1 MASSDDEVEQQL
13 VSDYY
18 FEHEGEGK
26 QKEIISFSALPIQ
39 WNENERTGGCKELI
53 YLRGAADCGLQK
65 IFKPVIAWKFDLIN
79 VIPEIFVLSKEKSW
93 IKLQKPRKCYEEIY
107 RTILITVHC
116 LSYAKRNPEATAK
129 SIWDFLSRFFCL
141 YEVRPSQNDL
151 VDHMDLIKEALER
164 DDVLAKSKFLVTFL
178 EEKPTKRKLSDEV
191 VQTKA
196 MSGFIVDDMEED
208 MVHDTEEDESNEED
222 ELFDSVCSFCDNGGD
237 LLCCEGRCMRSFHAT
252 IDAGEESQ
260 CVSLGLTKDEVEAMQ
275 NFFCKNCEYKQH
287 QCFACGKLGS
297 SDKETGTEVF
307 PCVSA
312 TCGHFYHPHCVSKLL
327 LRDDEVAAD
336 QLAKSIIVG
345 ESFTC
350 PLHKCYICKQG
361 ENKADSD
368 LQFAVCRRCPK
379 AYHRKC
385 LPRKIAFEDKLEEGI
400 ITRAWEGLLPN
411 HRILIYCLKHEIDDE
426 IGTPIRDH
434 IISPGIEEN
443 KTIIDR
449 PRKKQSLA
457 LPSGKQKVASTKS
470 SLTSKAPPQGKF
482 GVKALKRVPSNA
494 GQGETMEISERLLV
508 GSDSSRRAKATDV
521 SRKSFKGNV
530 KSVSVQVDRSSSVDS
545 KKTSLGERLYA
556 AFVTEGTEQTKFGKQ
571 DNSDR
576 ENSRTVTVKPL
587 RKKLI
592 SELPSLDEDSKR
604 RLSSLM
610 KDAASSVRVEEILKR
625 HKIPST
631 HAYSSKS
638 AVDKAITLGKV
649 EGSVEAIRTALKKL
663 DVDGSS
669 IEDAKA
675 VCEPEVL
682 SQIFK
687 WKNKLKVYL
696 APFLHGMRYT
706 SFGRHF
712 TKVDKLQAIVDKLH
726 WYVNDGDMIVD
737 FCCGANDFSCLMKK
751 KLDEGGKN
759 CLYKNYDILPAKND
773 FNFEKRDWMT
783 VEPEE
788 LAPGSRLI
796 MGLNPPFGV
805 KAGLANKFINK
816 ALEFNPKLLVL
827 IVPPET
833 ERLDRKES
841 AYELVWEDDQFL
853 SGKSFY
859 LPGSVDEN
867 DKQMDQWNMTAPPL
881 YLWSHHDCAAHH
893 KALAEKHGHISRPQ
907 SRTQME
913 RNCYETHA
921 VDHPKEEGQGDTS
934 MLIDLPLQIN
944 VTKELRNEARE
955 DDKAGFPDNP
965 TEGGGESS
973 HGHGDNQS
981 SKISRKRKR
990 NRKKHGSGIREN
1002 SPLDGQNRGRHLV
1015 SGIHGMSKHSPANVA
1030 NVSPLLEGHLSKSID
1045 MPSHVGSGDNDCQ
1058 HFSNKG
1064 MPLSSPAIVID
1075 GTSPL
1080 GVHSSKTIEM
1090 LSHADGYQCD
1100 QMPHRSPVNV
1110 SSGILEGESSKP
1122 IEIPALSGIGD
1133 DGYEHFGD
1141 GMSHHSAAT
1150 VIDGASSLQ
1159 GLSSKSIEM
1168 PSYTQFDDN
1177 VHQHFEDK
1185 GVPHCSPAKVIAKS
1199 SLEDHSSKSIDIPS
1213 QTGFGSDYQHHEPSR
1228 SSSHIGTT
1236 YYGTQAGI
1244 PNDMGSYGMSSLNN
1258 GLSHGANLDERYTG
1272 YVRSTDSL
1280 GYRPSMST
1288 DRELAMWPL
1297 ARMYG
1302 QDFPAPTPGYG
1313 QMGSVPSNLYGNL
1326 GSGAEASYRMST
1338 SAMDR
1343 YAPRL
1348 HQLNNMRMNT
1358 FRSEPFMPSRFGF
1371 YDSRAP
1377 QPGFFADTDFGPG
1390 FHPPFPQQGSGGWLD
1405 D

>member
-1 MASSDDEVEQQL
+1 MASSDDEVEVEQQL
-13 VSDYY
+13 VSNYY
-18 FEHEGEGK
+18 FECEGEDEK
-26 QKEIISFSALPIQ
+26 KEIISFSVLPVQ
-39 WNENERTGGCKELI
+39 WNENERTGGYKELI

-65 IFKPVIAWKFDLIN
+65 IYKPVIAWKFDLTN
-79 VIPEIFVLSKEKSW
+79 VIPEILVLSKEKSW
-93 IKLQKPRKCYEEIY
+93 IKLQKPRKCYEEIC
-107 RTILITVHC
+107 RSILITVHC
-116 LSYAKRNPEATAK
+116 LSYAKRNLEATEK
-129 SIWDFLSRFFCL
+129 SIWDFLSRFFRL

-196 MSGFIVDDMEED
+196 MYGFIVDDMEED
-208 MVHDTEEDESNEED
+208 MVDDREEDESNEED

-252 IDAGEESQ
+252 VDAGEESH
-260 CVSLGLTKDEVEAMQ
+260 CVSLGLTEDEVEAMQ

-327 LRDDEVAAD
+327 LRDDEVAVD
-336 QLAKSIIVG
+336 QLQKRITAG

-361 ENKADSD
+361 ENRADSD

-426 IGTPIRDH
+426 VGTPIRDH
-434 IISPGIEEN
+434 IIFPGVEKK

-449 PRKKQSLA
+449 PSKKQSLA
-457 LPSGKQKVASTKS
+457 LPSGKQKVASMKS

-482 GVKALKRVPSNA
+482 SVKALKCVPSNT
-494 GQGETMEISERLLV
+494 GQGETTKKCERLLV
-508 GSDSSRRAKATDV
+508 GSDSLRRAKATDV
-521 SRKSFKGNV
+521 SRKSPKGNV
-530 KSVSVQVDRSSSVDS
+530 KSVSVQVDRSSSGDS
-545 KKTSLGERLYA
+545 KKNSLGERLYS

-571 DNSDR
+571 DNSDGD
-576 ENSRTVTVKPL
+576 STVTVKPL

-610 KDAASSVRVEEILKR
+610 KDAASTVSTEEILKR

-631 HAYSSKS
+631 HAYFSKS

-663 DVDGSS
+663 EVDGNS

-682 SQIFK
+682 NQIFK

-751 KLDEGGKN
+751 KLDETGKN
-759 CLYKNYDILPAKND
+759 CLYKNYDILQPKND

-783 VEPEE
+783 VEPKE

-816 ALEFNPKLLVL
+816 ALQFNPKLLIL

-833 ERLDRKES
+833 ERLDRKKS
-841 AYELVWEDDQFL
+841 PYELVWEDDQFL

-881 YLWSHHDCAAHH
+881 YLWSHHDYAAHH
-893 KALAEKHGHISRPQ
+893 KVLAEKHGHVSRPQ

-921 VDHPKEEGQGDTS
+921 VDHPKEEDQGDTS

-955 DDKAGFPDNP
+955 DDNAGSSDSA
-965 TEGGGESS
+965 TQGGGESS
-973 HGHGDNQS
+973 HGHGNNQS
-981 SKISRKRKR
+981 AKTSRKRKR
-990 NRKKHGSGIREN
+990 DRKIHGSGISEY
-1002 SPLDGQNRGRHLV
+1002 SPLDGQNHGGHLA
-1015 SGIHGMSKHSPANVA
+1015 SGIHGMSKHSPANVV
-1030 NVSPLLEGHLSKSID
+1030 NVSSL
-1045 MPSHVGSGDNDCQ
+1045 
-1058 HFSNKG
+1058 
-1064 MPLSSPAIVID
+1064 
-1075 GTSPL
+1075 L
-1080 GVHSSKTIEM
+1080 GVHSSKSIEM
-1090 LSHADGYQCD
+1090 LSHGDDYQCD
-1100 QMPHRSPVNV
+1100 QMPRRSTTNV
-1110 SSGILEGESSKP
+1110 TSEILEGPSSKP

-1133 DGYEHFGD
+1133 NGYEHFGD
-1141 GMSHHSAAT
+1141 GMSRHSAAAVT
-1150 VIDGASSLQ
+1150 DGASSLQ

-1185 GVPHCSPAKVIAKS
+1185 GVPHCSPTKVIAKS

-1213 QTGFGSDYQHHEPSR
+1213 QTGVGSDYQHLEPTR
-1228 SSSHIGTT
+1228 SSSHMQVGTT

-1244 PNDMGSYGMSSLNN
+1244 PNDMGSYGMSSLNY
-1258 GLSHGANLDERYTG
+1258 GLSHGANLDERFTG
-1272 YVRSTDSL
+1272 HVRNADSL
-1280 GYRPSMST
+1280 GSMST
-1288 DRELAMWPL
+1288 DRQLDMRPL
-1297 ARMYG
+1297 ARLYG
-1302 QDFPAPTPGYG
+1302 QDFPAPTPRYAR
-1313 QMGSVPSNLYGNL
+1313 MGSMPSNLYGNV
-1326 GSGAEASYRMST
+1326 GSIAEASYRMST

-1343 YAPRL
+1343 YAPQL
-1348 HQLNNMRMNT
+1348 HQLNNTRMNT
-1358 FRSEPFMPSRFGF
+1358 FRSEPFMPNRFGY

-1377 QPGFFADTDFGPG
+1377 QPGFFVDMDSGPG
-1390 FHPPFPQQGSGGWLD
+1390 FHPPFPHQGSGGWLD